1 MFGQTPAVAPPLQ
14 TRHALGLPAGSV
26 RALLAFGVLGLSWLI
41 VWRYG
46 QGGEKL
52 PLAFIYL
59 QYLGVLILAHFFAA
73 HGGTIGPHISTL
85 LVAAGSARRYGA
97 SMLLVAGYLGLAF
110 FMYWHTQLDFTEP
123 AKGQQPLLILLLL
136 TAFFVGNILTGIVRV
151 FSGGVLPFWFQDMEA
166 WVALIALLVLGI
178 LAMIHLFINPT
189 LDSDKRIDMPTL
201 EAILAAAVGFYF
213 GARS

>member
-1 MFGQTPAVAPPLQ
+1 MFGQTPAACPQVP

-73 HGGTIGPHISTL
+73 HGNTIGPHTGRFSPL
-85 LVAAGSARRYGA
+85 ALPRYTVRL
-97 SMLLVAGYLGLAF
+97 LLVAGYLGLAF
-110 FMYWHTQLDFTEP
+110 FMYWNTQLDFTEP
-123 AKGQQPLLILLLL
+123 AKGQQPLLLLLLL

-151 FSGGVLPFWFQDMEA
+151 FSGGVLPFWFQDVEA

-178 LAMIHLFINPT
+178 LAMIHIFINPT
-189 LDSDKRIDMPTL
+189 LDSDKRVDFPTL
-201 EAILAAAVGFYF
+201 EAILAATVGFYF

>member
-1 MFGQTPAVAPPLQ
+1 MFGQRPAVAPPVQ

-26 RALLAFGVLGLSWLI
+26 RPLLAFGVLGLSWLI

-46 QGGEKL
+46 QGNEKL

-73 HGGTIGPHISTL
+73 HGGTIGPHTGTRSPL
-85 LVAAGSARRYGA
+85 GLPRY
-97 SMLLVAGYLGLAF
+97 SVRLLLVAGYIGLAV
-110 FMYWHTQLDFTEP
+110 FMYWHTQLEFTEP

-151 FSGGVLPFWFQDMEA
+151 FSGGVLPFWFQDVEA
-166 WVALIALLVLGI
+166 WVALIALLVLAI
-178 LAMIHLFINPT
+178 LAMFHIFINPT
-189 LDSDKRIDMPTL
+189 LDPDKKVDLPTL